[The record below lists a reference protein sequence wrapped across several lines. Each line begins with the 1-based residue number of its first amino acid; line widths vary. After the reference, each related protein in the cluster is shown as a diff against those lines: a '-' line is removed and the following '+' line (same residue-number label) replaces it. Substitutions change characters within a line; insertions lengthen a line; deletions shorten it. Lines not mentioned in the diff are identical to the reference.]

1 MRAHCNTFAA
11 DYDIRCATRTVAGVH
26 AQKIDQRLTQL
37 VEQAAARRAQ
47 GLSPL
52 DAQGVNKVMS
62 VVFRPDGSISEL
74 SAIATMYS
82 IDAPVYNMMGQ
93 QVDKSQKGIVIYKG
107 RKYLN
112 K

>member
-1 MRAHCNTFAA
+1 MKNRVMMLFALLLM
-11 DYDIRCATRTVAGVH
+11 VAGVH

-74 SAIATMYS
+74 SAIATLKEGAECPTAQLEQLGCKARRCRARRWLAS
-82 IDAPVYNMMGQ
+82 
-93 QVDKSQKGIVIYKG
+93 
-107 RKYLN
+107 
-112 K
+112 